1 MVSVFIA
8 CAVLGAVVLVVQIVL
23 SLFGLD
29 GGSHAD
35 LGFHAGDASLSEGI
49 ELLSVRSLAAGS
61 GFFGL
66 AGLATLS
73 LGMPPA
79 IALVAGSIAGLAALV
94 GTSLLMRQVMRLD
107 SDGSLRIEDAV
118 GLPATVYLTIPPN
131 QSGPGKVLLA
141 LQGRTLEISAV
152 TTSGELIPNG
162 APVVVVAV
170 IDSDTVEVL
179 PASLLQEVID
189 GHS

>member
-8 CAVLGAVVLVVQIVL
+8 CAALGAVVLVVQIVL
-23 SLFGLD
+23 SLFGVD
-29 GGSHAD
+29 GGNHAD
-35 LGFHAGDASLSEGI
+35 LGFHSGDATLGEGL
-49 ELLSVRSLAAGS
+49 ELLSVRSLAAGT

-73 LGMPPA
+73 LGMPTT
-79 IALVAGSIAGLAALV
+79 IALLAGSGAGVTALV
-94 GTSLLMRQVMRLD
+94 GTSVLMRQVMRLD
-107 SDGSLRIEDAV
+107 SDGSLRVEDAI

-131 QSGPGKVLLA
+131 QTGPGKVLLA

-152 TTSGELIPNG
+152 TTSGEPIPNG
-162 APVVVVAV
+162 DPVVVVSV